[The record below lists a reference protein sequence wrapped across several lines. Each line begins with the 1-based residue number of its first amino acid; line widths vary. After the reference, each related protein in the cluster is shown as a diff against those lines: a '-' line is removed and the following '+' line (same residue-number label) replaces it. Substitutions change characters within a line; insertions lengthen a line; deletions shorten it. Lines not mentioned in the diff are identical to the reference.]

1 MSVTPEVPMSDYDV
15 AVQILEAELGQRN
28 QAHDLQPFLAARR
41 LSGIPARTGYGF
53 RGLDSRSLQFW
64 SMG

>member
-53 RGLDSRSLQFW
+53 EG
-64 SMG
+64 

>member
-28 QAHDLQPFLAARR
+28 QAHDLQPFLAA
-41 LSGIPARTGYGF
+41 ADCQGF
-53 RGLDSRSLQFW
+53 PRALVMAFEG
-64 SMG
+64 